1 MKTEESLFPP
11 LNGELPGGLG
21 KKKTDT
27 EGLSTGLGP
36 RLFIKRSPPQFRKD
50 ELSAEAGEG
59 KYRSDNRRGETTRAG
74 QHVVQQ
80 VQSTRVAQ
88 GKEASGS
95 LRLLL
100 VPGFIPLTL
109 VSIPRQPSAVAIR
122 TQSLCQRG
130 PMHPK
135 KRLLSPVRFLQRTTR
150 NPPEAVG
157 GRLGVQEGSAP
168 SLAGVKHLR

>member
-1 MKTEESLFPP
+1 MEGVSA
-11 LNGELPGGLG
+11 GLG
-21 KKKTDT
+21 LRVFSKH
-27 EGLSTGLGP
+27 
-36 RLFIKRSPPQFRKD
+36 SPPQFRKD
-50 ELSAEAGEG
+50 ELRAEAGEG

-74 QHVVQQ
+74 QQE

-109 VSIPRQPSAVAIR
+109 VSIPRSRQLWRLGLKASANGDLC
-122 TQSLCQRG
+122 TQRDSSL
-130 PMHPK
+130 
-135 KRLLSPVRFLQRTTR
+135 LLRFFSEQTR

-157 GRLGVQEGSAP
+157 GRLGDQESSAP